1 MMKPIPIFTAIFLG
15 IAIAA
20 SSYAQT
26 TAFNFQGRLNDGAN
40 PANGRYDLQFK
51 LFDALVGGAQVGTT
65 NDRPNL
71 LLTNGVFS
79 TTLDFGGSVFGG
91 SDRFVEI
98 SVRPSGSPNAYVVL
112 GARQQI
118 LAAPFSVRAANA
130 TQADNSFNA
139 ENAQNAV
146 NANALGNIPA
156 ANYAR
161 LDTLNSG
168 SFRINGD
175 TGFGPIV
182 PNTRLTLSGGAPWT
196 SNSWTASMNMQN
208 ASALGWE
215 ANASGQRFGIGQ
227 SNGGLYFFRTISG
240 FGSTLTPAQVDLQ
253 LNDNGDVVQPVERN
267 GMVKAMLA
275 VTANG
280 TIARCYNGAS
290 GASTGN
296 CGMTVTIMSDG
307 NFKLLFPFPIN
318 SRFWSVTVDCSGC
331 VAGGEY
337 VAVVVPNFDP
347 QRLDIHTRF
356 NGTLQSV
363 SFHLFVF

>member
-1 MMKPIPIFTAIFLG
+1 MKPIPIFTAIFLG

-161 LDTLNSG
+161 LDMLNSG
-168 SFRINGD
+168 GFRIIGD
-175 TGFGPIV
+175 TGLGPIA

-227 SNGGLYFFRTISG
+227 STGGLFLFRTISG

-253 LNDNGDVVQPVERN
+253 ITDNGDIVQPVERN
-267 GMVKAMLA
+267 GMAKAMLA

-280 TIARCYNGAS
+280 TIARCYNGVS
-290 GASTGN
+290 GVSTGN
-296 CGMTVTIMSDG
+296 CGITVTFNGSAFYNVD
-307 NFKLLFPFPIN
+307 FPFPVD
-318 SRFWSVTVDCSGC
+318 SRFWSVTVDRSGLPATGTYA
-331 VAGGEY
+331 AG
-337 VAVVVPNFDP
+337 VRTLSS
-347 QRLDIHTRF
+347 QRLEVETLFDGTRQA
-356 NGTLQSV
+356 LP
-363 SFHLFVF
+363 FHLFVF